1 MMKPTSNLAVGS
13 AILGVGIGLGW
24 WLRTQWEAPQGQK
37 MVTLPSA
44 DSTASETSN
53 GGAAPD
59 KSGHNTPDK
68 NTGGSPPKPPESPR
82 ETAMTLMREML
93 KEGDFGG
100 GPPPDFFNFLQ
111 ALSGCD
117 SPTLKAMLAE
127 IQTMEKDPNNEGR
140 NSHAGEFSMMILAR
154 LGNVDPSEA
163 INQLIEMKAKGDR
176 LQHEML
182 PFIFSSIAK
191 THPEQAQS
199 IIDRMPDAESKQAA
213 QEAWLIVRSHQDPD
227 RALQEFQAL
236 PKTEDDDKSNRNDQ
250 ITRELIKAVAKRSPE
265 KGLKAALE
273 IEGDQK
279 QNLINE
285 ILQGWGQ
292 RNYQEMADWALKEKD
307 PTGLR
312 IALEKNVASVD
323 PGQLRRDFNNLG
335 PDSKTKELLAAAL
348 GTRYAQQDL
357 SGAVEWSKTLSGAN
371 QLNAQNGIA
380 SIWIGRDPIAA
391 SEWLA
396 TWPAGNIKDEAV
408 GQLVNKI
415 HADDP
420 ESALTWAASMEGND
434 RFRSM
439 AQVLQT
445 LQIKDPLAAANI
457 LADMSEEDRRKIQQS
472 LNGR

>member
-1 MMKPTSNLAVGS
+1 MTKPTSNLAVGS
-13 AILGVGIGLGW
+13 AILAVGMGLGW

-44 DSTASETSN
+44 DSPASDASI
-53 GGAAPD
+53 GGAASD

-68 NTGGSPPKPPESPR
+68 NTGGSPPKSPESPR
-82 ETAMTLMREML
+82 ETAMTLLREML

-127 IQTMEKDPNNEGR
+127 IKAMDKEPNNEGR
-140 NSHAGEFSMMILAR
+140 HSHAGEFSMMILSR

-163 INQLIEMKAKGDR
+163 VNQMIEMKANGDR
-176 LQHEML
+176 IDRELY
-182 PFIFSSIAK
+182 PFIFTSIAK

-199 IIDRMPDAESKQAA
+199 IIDRMPDAESKQSA
-213 QEAWLIVRSHQDPD
+213 QEAWLLVRSRQDPD
-227 RALQEFQAL
+227 LALQEFLTL
-236 PKTEDDDKSNRNDQ
+236 PKAEGDDKSNRNDQ
-250 ITRELIKAVAKRSPE
+250 ITRELIKAVAQRSPE
-265 KGLKAALE
+265 KGIKAALE
-273 IEGDQK
+273 TGGDQK

-285 ILQGWGQ
+285 IVQGWGQ
-292 RNYQEMADWALKEKD
+292 RNPQEMAEWALNEKD

-323 PGQLRRDFNNLG
+323 PGQLRRDFSTLG
-335 PDSKTKELLAAAL
+335 PDSKAKELLAAAL

-357 SGAVEWSKTLSGAN
+357 SAAVEWSKTLSGAN

-408 GQLVNKI
+408 GELVNKI

-420 ESALTWAASMEGND
+420 ESAFTWAASMGGND

-439 AQVLQT
+439 AQALQT

-457 LADMSEEDRRKIQQS
+457 LADMSEEDRRKLQQS